1 MTRVPTPVESF
12 FEQLT
17 SWVGSVA
24 SLIVHTLVFAGSFAI
39 AFLGYADFDRVL
51 LMVTTI
57 VSLEAIYLAIFIQM
71 TVNRQSKELHD
82 VSEDVEEIQE
92 EVEEISKDVEE
103 ISEDVEEISKDVD
116 EISED
121 VEEIQE
127 DVEEMSEDWDLDT
140 KKKELESPEALRAQL
155 SDILAKL
162 EAKNEKP

>member
-12 FEQLT
+12 FETLT
-17 SWVGSVA
+17 TWVGSVP

-71 TVNRQSKELHD
+71 TVNRQSKELHE
-82 VSEDVEEIQE
+82 VSEDVEEIHE

-140 KKKELESPEALRAQL
+140 KKKEHESPEALRAQL
-155 SDILAKL
+155 RDILAKL
-162 EAKNEKP
+162 EAMNEKP

>member
-12 FEQLT
+12 FETLT
-17 SWVGSVA
+17 TWVGSVP
-24 SLIVHTLVFAGSFAI
+24 SLIAHTLVFAGSFAI

-92 EVEEISKDVEE
+92 EVEEISKDVDE
-103 ISEDVEEISKDVD
+103 ISEDVEEISKDVE
-116 EISED
+116 EIGED

-127 DVEEMSEDWDLDT
+127 DVEEMSEDWDLDPKSSAT
-140 KKKELESPEALRAQL
+140 ESAESLRKQLKE
-155 SDILAKL
+155 ILAKL
-162 EAKNEKP
+162 EAMNEKP